1 MQTESFDYII
11 IGAGAAG
18 LQLAMAIEDDPFF
31 SASKILLLD
40 EIAKTTNDRTW
51 SYWEEGRGKWDDL
64 LWKSWGH
71 GRFMAEDFDRQL
83 DLSPY
88 RYKTLRSIDF
98 YRHCQD
104 RLEKSSRLSWRQQK
118 VVAVTAGVYPQVRT
132 DVGAIY
138 TATHVFDS
146 RIPGEFTD
154 GQHTYAKVLQHFK
167 GWVIETDADCFNE
180 REFLMMDFR
189 QRWKDTCSFTYIL
202 PESPRKALVEF
213 TFFSPELVKN
223 EEYEAML
230 KQYIEHRL
238 GMKNYSITETEFGVI
253 PMTDFPFHHFHEEGV
268 TKIGT
273 AGGWVKGSTG
283 YSFSNAGRMAARML
297 ANIKAGRRPHH
308 RLYSVRHALYDRLFL
323 DILEKRNDTAP
334 ALFTEMYRKN
344 PVIRI
349 FRFLDNQSS
358 VLDDLRIITSFN
370 PIPFLKAI
378 WRSSRSKRKYRKKQ
392 MAV

>member
-18 LQLAMAIEDDPFF
+18 LQLAMAIEEDSFF
-31 SASKILLLD
+31 SAHKILLLD
-40 EIAKTTNDRTW
+40 EVSKTTNDRTW
-51 SYWEEGRGKWDDL
+51 SYWEKGRGKWDDL

-71 GRFMAEDFDRQL
+71 GRFMAENFDQQL

-98 YRHCQD
+98 YRHCHD
-104 RLEKSSRLSWRQQK
+104 KLGKSTRLCWRQEK
-118 VVAVTAGVYPQVRT
+118 VVAVSTGLQPQVST
-132 DVGAIY
+132 SEGGIY
-138 TATHVFDS
+138 TATHIFDS
-146 RIPGEFTD
+146 RIPAEFTD
-154 GQHTYAKVLQHFK
+154 GRHTYAKVLQHFK
-167 GWVIETDADCFNE
+167 GWVIETDSDCFNE
-180 REFLMMDFR
+180 QEFLMMDFR

-213 TFFSPELVKN
+213 TFFSPELVKH

-230 KQYIEHRL
+230 KQYIHKHL
-238 GMKNYSITETEFGVI
+238 GTKNYNITETESGVI
-253 PMTDFPFHHFHEEGV
+253 PMTDFPFHHFHEEGL

-297 ANIKAGRRPHH
+297 ENIKAGHRPHH
-308 RLYSVRHALYDRLFL
+308 RLHSVRHALYDRLFL
-323 DILEKRNDTAP
+323 DILEKRNDKAP

-344 PVIRI
+344 PVTRI

-358 VLDDLRIITSFN
+358 VLDDLCIIISFN
-370 PIPFLKAI
+370 PVPFLKAI
-378 WRSSRSKRKYRKKQ
+378 WRSFRSKRNYRKKQ
-392 MAV
+392 IAA